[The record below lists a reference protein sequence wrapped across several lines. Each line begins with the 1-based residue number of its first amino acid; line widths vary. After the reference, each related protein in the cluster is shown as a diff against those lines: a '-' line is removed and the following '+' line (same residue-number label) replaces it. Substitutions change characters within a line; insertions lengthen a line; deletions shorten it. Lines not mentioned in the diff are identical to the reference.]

1 MPSGMLFAT
10 GVGNEDI
17 LLCKVLCF
25 KKEKNKKKNYSE
37 RTLNLCL
44 TYNGFKASDRQNLC
58 D

>member
-1 MPSGMLFAT
+1 MLFAT